1 MNISKPITIE
11 KDDTALDQYTSISQF
26 INDGFKRYSDRI
38 FVRYCSE
45 ETYKTLTYSDVD
57 RISSYLA
64 YRWSDTIDRTQVV
77 SFLCDHGVDYL
88 IMLMAILKLGAPFF
102 AISPR
107 NSEAAVISLMEKTG
121 SRLLLV
127 SSKYKNLAAT
137 VYNQLNQ
144 GQVHVFMPLDLV
156 ATLNESMD
164 MNDHDLF
171 NHKCSSNDD
180 KTRIVFILHSSGSTN
195 FPKPIYCTNDYMFNV
210 INTFHAVKKNCSK
223 MDQITKEDTFL
234 ACAPLF
240 HSFGLTCA
248 FQMLTV
254 GGSIVFMERLPPS
267 QEEIKFALDSN
278 PCTLMS
284 APPLILEQ
292 MIHWI
297 TDDVHYR
304 FLLSRLKYVFFGGA
318 SLQFETGER
327 FHEQGINVRMTYGL
341 SEAGTMMI
349 SDPDRNS
356 KNWYSL
362 APITRNGAADCLF
375 EQDEDA
381 LHMYIDANSSCLS
394 KGVSNRPDGG
404 YSTNDLFRE
413 NPLFPGYYIYLG
425 RLDDI
430 LIMKNGEKTNP
441 TPMEHAIMKCP
452 LVKHVSVL
460 GHGRQCTA
468 VLIEM
473 DSDYIQEQDH
483 EDAMHT
489 IHEAV
494 KEANKE
500 CPSHSVILD
509 PMIKILPKDKTL
521 PTNAKGLVSRKL
533 TEEIYKEMIED
544 IYKTFLE
551 GPTKATENE
560 EEDTWVTSKVEDFL
574 VSCAAEI
581 LDCPMSLLYNCSSS
595 LFDYG
600 LNSLSC
606 IQLRNRIAQRFNHIS
621 LDFVYQHSNIVSM
634 TEAILKNQKTDASFE
649 MEQQYDKTQ
658 RLAESYLKRAEAD
671 FPMATYTGSYKREG
685 LCVLLTGATGSL
697 GSFILLEL
705 LKNEKIKKVY
715 CMVRGEESPRQRLEQ
730 AFASRFLDVAL
741 LKTGRV
747 DVLPFRLNEAYLGLS
762 KERYYQLRE
771 EIDLVQHC
779 AWMLDFNRNI
789 EDYDTSCISPLYN
802 LVKFACRETNPMHF
816 HFISSISASAM
827 FGNPIEEKPLPLN
840 SRVAM
845 PKGYAQSKFVV
856 EVLLNYLVDKRGF
869 PCYIERLGQV
879 CGDTKYG
886 TWNIS
891 EQYPLMIV
899 GGTLLMRKMPAL
911 ENMIDWIPVDCAAAA
926 VVDIMI
932 YAIHTE
938 ICSDNSIYHITN
950 PGAVSWSEVLN
961 VMKSCGMVFEIVSP
975 KDWIEALGNDMQ
987 NPAYRLLSFYKNSFS
1002 GTFKM
1007 PTLQIE
1013 KTRKITRALDAS
1025 PVIDAVLFSKLLS
1038 YWRKVGFYQVIR

>member
-1 MNISKPITIE
+1 
-11 KDDTALDQYTSISQF
+11 
-26 INDGFKRYSDRI
+26 
-38 FVRYCSE
+38 
-45 ETYKTLTYSDVD
+45 
-57 RISSYLA
+57 
-64 YRWSDTIDRTQVV
+64 
-77 SFLCDHGVDYL
+77 
-88 IMLMAILKLGAPFF
+88 
-102 AISPR
+102 
-107 NSEAAVISLMEKTG
+107 
-121 SRLLLV
+121 
-127 SSKYKNLAAT
+127 
-137 VYNQLNQ
+137 
-144 GQVHVFMPLDLV
+144 
-156 ATLNESMD
+156 
-164 MNDHDLF
+164 
-171 NHKCSSNDD
+171 
-180 KTRIVFILHSSGSTN
+180 
-195 FPKPIYCTNDYMFNV
+195 
-210 INTFHAVKKNCSK
+210 

-292 MIHWI
+292 MVHRI
-297 TDDVHYR
+297 TDDAHYR

-318 SLQFETGER
+318 PLQFETGER
-327 FHEQGINVRMTYGL
+327 FHEQGINVRVTYGL
-341 SEAGTMMI
+341 SEAGTVMI

-362 APITRNGAADCLF
+362 APLTRDKTVDCLF
-375 EQDEDA
+375 EKNEDS
-381 LHMYIDANSSCLS
+381 LHMYLKSNSSCLA

-430 LIMKNGEKTNP
+430 LIMRNGEKTNP
-441 TPMEHAIMKCP
+441 TPMEHVIMACP

-468 VLIEM
+468 VLIEL
-473 DSDYIQEQDH
+473 DSDCMKEYGH
-483 EDAMHT
+483 KDAMHT
-489 IHEAV
+489 VHEAV

-509 PMIKILPKDKTL
+509 PMIKILPDGKTL

-544 IYKTFLE
+544 MYKSFLE
-551 GPTKATENE
+551 GPQATENE
-560 EEDTWVTSKVEDFL
+560 EEDIWLDNKVEDFL

-581 LDCPMSLLYNCSSS
+581 LNLQSKSVLYGCSLS

-606 IQLRNRIAQRFNHIS
+606 IQLRNRISQRFNHIS
-621 LDFVYQHSNIVSM
+621 PDFVYQHSNIVSM
-634 TEAILKNQKTDASFE
+634 VEAILKNKKADASFE
-649 MEQQYDKTQ
+649 MEQQYDKSQ
-658 RLAESYLKRAEAD
+658 RLARSYLKRAEID
-671 FPMATYTGSYKREG
+671 FPMATFTGSCKREG

-705 LKNEKIKKVY
+705 LKDEKIKKVY
-715 CMVRGEESPRQRLEQ
+715 CMIRGEERNSRQRLEQ
-730 AFASRFLDVAL
+730 AFKSRFLDVSL

-762 KERYYQLRE
+762 RERYDQLRE

-789 EDYDTSCISPLYN
+789 EDYDTSCISPFYN
-802 LVKFACRETNPMHF
+802 LIKFACRETNPMHL

-827 FGNPIEEKPLPLN
+827 SGNPIEEKPLPLN

-856 EVLLNYLVDKRGF
+856 EILLNYLIDKKGF

-886 TWNIS
+886 TWNTS
-891 EQYPLMIV
+891 EQYPLMIM
-899 GGTLLMRKMPAL
+899 GGTLWMHKMPAL
-911 ENMIDWIPVDCAAAA
+911 ENRIDWIPVDYAATA
-926 VVDIMI
+926 VVDIMMHT
-932 YAIHTE
+932 IHTE
-938 ICSDNSIYHITN
+938 ICLDNSIYHITN
-950 PGAVSWSEVLN
+950 PGVISWSQVLN
-961 VMKSCGMVFEIVSP
+961 VMKSCGMIFEIVSP
-975 KDWIEALGNDMQ
+975 REWTDALENDLQ
-987 NPAYRLLSFYKNSFS
+987 NPAYRLLSFYKNSFLGS
-1002 GTFKM
+1002 FKM

-1038 YWRKVGFYQVIR
+1038 YWREAELYQVLR